1 MMAAVLDDVVLEH
14 KSMSVLSTEKAFR
27 RAGIHTVTAKGKW
40 LGVPEATACLRKRG
54 LSPICIKVGC
64 RPIAALSVIHVWT
77 EGRRGLLVASG
88 KTFFFSDSKEQLP
101 IFSLPGCCHYVDKV
115 SGIVAATALPA

>member
-77 EGRRGLLVASG
+77 VRREERAAGGFWENFL
-88 KTFFFSDSKEQLP
+88 FF
-101 IFSLPGCCHYVDKV
+101 
-115 SGIVAATALPA
+115 